1 MTEEE
6 KLKIRIEG
14 LIKNPSISKK
24 VLFEIQQYLGRTLLD
39 ANNIQV
45 KTEKEN
51 GSDS

>member
-24 VLFEIQQYLGRTLLD
+24 VLFEIDQYFGKQLLG
-39 ANNIQV
+39 ASIKI
-45 KTEKEN
+45 KTKEP
-51 GSDS
+51 SY